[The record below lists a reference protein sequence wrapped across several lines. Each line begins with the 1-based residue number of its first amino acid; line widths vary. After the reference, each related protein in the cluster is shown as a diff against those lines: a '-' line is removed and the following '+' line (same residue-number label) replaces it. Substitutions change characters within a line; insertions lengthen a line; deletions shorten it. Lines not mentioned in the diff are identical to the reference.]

1 MSGYKL
7 SRCPFCE
14 STNAALVEFQCGDV
28 WVECQDCGA
37 VGPTADIVLE
47 MPDRKAEA
55 IALWNK
61 RPVEAELLAAC
72 EAVLALAEKN
82 DDPEM
87 SEERL
92 EQMAQDAAD
101 RIRAA
106 IAKAKGEEANRGTV

>member
-37 VGPTADIVLE
+37 VGPTANVALE

-55 IALWNK
+55 IALWSK
-61 RPVEAELLAAC
+61 RPVETALLAAC
-72 EAVLALAEKN
+72 KMVQDLAPSLPSWWFDRDEGVSY
-82 DDPEM
+82 DDIV
-87 SEERL
+87 RN
-92 EQMAQDAAD
+92 
-101 RIRAA
+101 A
-106 IAKAKGEEANRGTV
+106 IAKANGEEANRGTV